1 MMKTAMQAIPG
12 ETSPTQRCG
21 ARLKPFGRWLPGSS
35 LVAALCL
42 VGPMLAFGRPL
53 RVWSCYRR

>member
-12 ETSPTQRCG
+12 ETPPTQRCG
-21 ARLKPFGRWLPGSS
+21 TRLKPFGRWLPGSS
-35 LVAALCL
+35 LVAALCAW
-42 VGPMLAFGRPL
+42 AFGRPL